1 MTTPQTPQ
9 WFTGRTKFVTIAS
22 IVAVVMS
29 GAVAVGAN
37 IGILN
42 AGSDTPVGSL
52 SAAGDLTV
60 PNTQVVDVFLD
71 TTSTAAPVVSTTVA
85 PIITSPAATVQQ
97 FAVDEAGTVS
107 VSQSAQGLL
116 LDGVVANPGWTWS
129 MLQPNAE
136 SLTVVL
142 TNGTRTLQFVASVAP
157 DGTIS
162 AEVNEPIAAAPP
174 AANSGSQ
181 VTVNHSSDDDGYDDG
196 DDDNDNDDDDEY
208 EGGGDDD

>member
-1 MTTPQTPQ
+1 MSTTPQPSH
-9 WFTGRTKFVTIAS
+9 WFTGRTKIATIAS

-37 IGILN
+37 TGILN
-42 AGSDTPVGSL
+42 AASDNSVGAL

-60 PNTQVVDVFLD
+60 PNTQVVDVYLD
-71 TTSTAAPVVSTTVA
+71 TTSTTPTVVPTTGA

-142 TNGTRTLQFVASVAP
+142 TNGTRTLQFVASLAA
-157 DGTIS
+157 DGTIA
-162 AEVNEPIAAAPP
+162 AEVNEPITAGTPP
-174 AANSGSQ
+174 AANNSGQ
-181 VTVNHSSDDDGYDDG
+181 VTVNHSSDDD
-196 DDDNDNDDDDEY
+196 DNEY

>member
-37 IGILN
+37 IGIMN

-97 FAVDEAGTVS
+97 FAVDEAGTVG

-142 TNGTRTLQFVASVAP
+142 TNGTRTLQFVASVAA
-157 DGTIS
+157 DGTIA
-162 AEVNEPIAAAPP
+162 AEVNEPIAAAPQ
-174 AANSGSQ
+174 ATSNGGGQ
-181 VTVNHSSDDDGYDDG
+181 VTVNHSSDDD
-196 DDDNDNDDDDEY
+196 DNEY

>member
-1 MTTPQTPQ
+1 MTIPQTPQ

-37 IGILN
+37 IGILK

-71 TTSTAAPVVSTTVA
+71 PTSTAAPVVSTTVA
-85 PIITSPAATVQQ
+85 PTVTSPAAAVQQ

-107 VSQSAQGLL
+107 LSQSAQGLL

-142 TNGTRTLQFVASVAP
+142 TNGTRTLQFVASVAA
-157 DGTIS
+157 DGTIA
-162 AEVNEPIAAAPP
+162 AEVNEPIAAAPQ
-174 AANSGSQ
+174 ATSNGGGQ
-181 VTVNHSSDDDGYDDG
+181 VTVNHSSDDD
-196 DDDNDNDDDDEY
+196 DNEY